1 MHTQIKRT
9 VVSFILGMWL
19 VLIGLATPAGAAITT
34 NVFDNFDSYAV
45 GSLPSP
51 WQIGGG
57 VDVVTN
63 NLASSSPNSA
73 FFNSS
78 ANVVVDFAS
87 GTERWFQADVHVVSN
102 TLSGLSY
109 IKLMDSSLGIAPFQ
123 VLLSSPGNGTYNVQL
138 LSGRSLGTQTTYT
151 NLMEVGSAFHTIT
164 FGAKITNAVTGDG
177 LFSLYINGNA
187 VVTNL
192 AYLAYSTPALQMN
205 RFALV
210 NAGSQEVYLDN
221 FGVFDVNPIPEPTV
235 LVLGIVGV
243 MVLWRRSMR
252 RG

>member
-1 MHTQIKRT
+1 MHTQIKRKGI
-9 VVSFILGMWL
+9 SLILGMWL
-19 VLIGLATPAGAAITT
+19 VLIGMATPAGAVITT
-34 NVFDNFDSYAV
+34 NVFDNFDSYAI
-45 GSLPSP
+45 GTLPSP

-63 NLASSSPNSA
+63 NLASSGPNSA
-73 FFNSS
+73 FFDAS

-102 TLSGLSY
+102 ALSGLSY
-109 IKLMDSSLGIAPFQ
+109 VKLMNSGNGLAPFQ
-123 VLLSSPGNGTYNVQL
+123 VLLSSPGNGTYDVQL
-138 LSGRSLGTQTTYT
+138 LSGRSLETQTTYT

-164 FGAKITNAVTGDG
+164 FGAKITNGVTGDG
-177 LFSLYINGNA
+177 LFSLYVNGNA

-210 NAGSQEVYLDN
+210 NAGSQNVYLDN
-221 FGVFDVNPIPEPTV
+221 FGIFSVNPIPEPTV

-243 MVLWRRSMR
+243 MVLWCRSR
-252 RG
+252 CRG